1 MHWRTCSFAVKS
13 EIVQFVF
20 CLLAIVLGGAAE
32 ELLPKFL
39 GVGFP
44 ILLSTV
50 FVLTSRRTIPL
61 LVLFS
66 IAAGAF
72 EDALSGLPIATSA
85 SFFLTCAAVSRIP
98 VVPRE
103 VLFLAYPFYQLWLN
117 VLDPGLNGGVFGRLL
132 LALPIGILTMI
143 AMRFVLVWAERKAA
157 VNEA

>member
-1 MHWRTCSFAVKS
+1 MKS

-20 CLLAIVLGGAAE
+20 CLLVIVLGGAAE
-32 ELLPKFL
+32 ELLPKFP

-44 ILLSTV
+44 ILLSSV
-50 FVLTSRRTIPL
+50 ILLTSRRTVPF

-85 SFFLTCAAVSRIP
+85 CFFLMCAAVSRIP

-103 VLFLAYPFYQLWLN
+103 VFVLAYPAYQLWLN
-117 VLDPGLNGGVFGRLL
+117 VWDSGLNGGIFSRLL
-132 LALPIGILTMI
+132 LALPIGILTMF
-143 AMRFVLVWAERKAA
+143 AMRFVLAWMERKAA
-157 VNEA
+157 VDEA